1 MSHAGFIFGSYLV
14 AALVVLGLIGWVA
27 LDRRR
32 QHRRLADLESRGIRR
47 RSAETHGAE
56 GAR

>member
-1 MSHAGFIFGSYLV
+1 MSHTGFIVGSYVV
-14 AALVVLGLIGWVA
+14 AALVVLGRVVWVA